1 MNYGCSSCKGLADLF
16 HEVKL
21 LRACKYKSS
30 RGPVTINNPLNI
42 RKNYRRL
49 LNLIKN
55 YTTAEP
61 PQKSFRVGHGKLS
74 LMRFFKTHIGV
85 LLKKHLRK
93 GCLSRLTGACYGYN
107 RELPCK
113 VNQLPGQS
121 SFKHGEIINQARLYV
136 KLKVSLSI

>member
-1 MNYGCSSCKGLADLF
+1 MGEGGAILVLEEDGHSV
-16 HEVKL
+16 EVKL
-21 LRACKYKSS
+21 LRSCKYKSS

-93 GCLSRLTGACYGYN
+93 GCLSRLAGGRFGCNRGHPAHGAQ
-107 RELPCK
+107 P
-113 VNQLPGQS
+113 PGQ
-121 SFKHGEIINQARLYV
+121 
-136 KLKVSLSI
+136 